1 MEEDIGGLGEASLH
15 LSAPPRLFERLAQI
29 SGFTWD
35 QSTEAFH
42 SVSSSRKEKK
52 ACLRK
57 Y

>member
-42 SVSSSRKEKK
+42 SVSSSRK
-52 ACLRK
+52 
-57 Y
+57 